1 MTAMSARPRSTHFA
15 LVAPCLGWSRMR
27 IVGSCRGK
35 PAKIWRQASQLML
48 AVIGKSSFMA
58 SRNNNRLQLL
68 SSMPSSVSSVKNSPY
83 CSTLDLAVHV
93 TLLGSAR

>member
-1 MTAMSARPRSTHFA
+1 
-15 LVAPCLGWSRMR
+15 
-27 IVGSCRGK
+27 
-35 PAKIWRQASQLML
+35 
-48 AVIGKSSFMA
+48 
-58 SRNNNRLQLL
+58 L